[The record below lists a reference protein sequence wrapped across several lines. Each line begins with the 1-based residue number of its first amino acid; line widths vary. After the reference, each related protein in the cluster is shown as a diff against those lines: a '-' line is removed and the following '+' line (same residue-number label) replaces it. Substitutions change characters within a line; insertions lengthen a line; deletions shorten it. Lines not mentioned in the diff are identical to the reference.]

1 MSTIVWVGDP
11 ANPTASAQLLSAEDE
26 LIWLYPPESQHGL
39 TSTVVPHLLLAM
51 PADSATLLGRG
62 VIMDLLRQREPE
74 QLIIYLRHGSNQGN
88 ESDVEHRCRRLEEW
102 IIGFIDV
109 AEAAL
114 RLMHKRGSGGITLV
128 LPYST
133 LGDDA
138 TPVMNACDAFVR
150 AWVGSVAARN
160 AINNDVRVDLI
171 GPSEDAA

>member
-1 MSTIVWVGDP
+1 
-11 ANPTASAQLLSAEDE
+11 
-26 LIWLYPPESQHGL
+26 
-39 TSTVVPHLLLAM
+39 
-51 PADSATLLGRG
+51 
-62 VIMDLLRQREPE
+62 
-74 QLIIYLRHGSNQGN
+74 
-88 ESDVEHRCRRLEEW
+88 
-102 IIGFIDV
+102 V

-128 LPYST
+128 LPYSA